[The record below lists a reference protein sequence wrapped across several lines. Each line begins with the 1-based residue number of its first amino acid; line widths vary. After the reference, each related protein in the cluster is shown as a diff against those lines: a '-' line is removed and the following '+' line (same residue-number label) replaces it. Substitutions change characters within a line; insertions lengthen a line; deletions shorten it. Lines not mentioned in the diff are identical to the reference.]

1 MAEYKMYSRELSLN
15 VRIAVVRCA
24 PAVLTPRLHKPTTAD
39 ASRLLYH
46 DPGLGACGNGPDR
59 VW

>member
-1 MAEYKMYSRELSLN
+1 MAEYKMYSWELSLD

-24 PAVLTPRLHKPTTAD
+24 PAALMPKLHKPTSAD
-39 ASRLLYH
+39 AYRLLYH

-59 VW
+59 VR